1 MTTSTST
8 RLGKTGRVLGIGGI
22 AALLMASA
30 ACGGSDGASSDGAS
44 GGAGKTTAAQVKEA
58 AGLAEK
64 AQTAP
69 TQINSTVPLAK
80 APEAG
85 TKAVYLLDPNPA
97 NTLIGKSF
105 QEAVESAGWDAEQIP
120 YNVADPA
127 TVQAALK
134 TALSKGAKFVGE
146 AGLPADVFGDSVI
159 KSYTDAD
166 AKIVIGSI
174 FPKANTET
182 INTDAG
188 GGEARYETGKALASW
203 FVSDSDGKGKAIVQ
217 NLSAYPILAEFVRGF
232 TDEVDRLC
240 PGCSVEVAKFTPS
253 DLAGGKINPALV
265 SKLRADRSVGYLFF
279 DNSGFATGIDSALK
293 AAGLTKVK
301 VGGSG
306 IDSNAVASI
315 KKGTQHAW
323 IGTSWFY
330 QGYAMADAAFRL
342 QTGTQEGSEQNGDQP
357 FQLFTKDN
365 IDQLDGEYDAPKD
378 ALAQFQKLWNVTG

>member
-1 MTTSTST
+1 MTTSTFT
-8 RLGKTGRVLGIGGI
+8 GRGRTGRVLGAGAATI
-22 AALLMASA
+22 ALLASA
-30 ACGGSDGASSDGAS
+30 ACGGSDSSSAS
-44 GGAGKTTAAQVKEA
+44 GDGGGGTTPAAQVKEA
-58 AGLAEK
+58 ADLAQK

-69 TQINSTVPLAK
+69 DKINTTVPLAK
-80 APEAG
+80 APDPG

-134 TALSKGAKFVGE
+134 TALSKGATYVGE
-146 AGLPADVFGDSVI
+146 AGLPASVFGDSVI
-159 KSYTDAD
+159 KSYSDAG

-174 FPKANTET
+174 FPNENTET
-182 INTDAG
+182 VNTDAG
-188 GGEARYETGKALASW
+188 GGEARYETGKALAAW
-203 FVSDSDGKGKAIVQ
+203 FVADSDGKGKAIVE

-253 DLAGGKINPALV
+253 DLAGGKINPSLV
-265 SKLRADRSVGYLFF
+265 SKLRTDPSIGYLFF

-342 QTGTQEGSEQNGDQP
+342 QTGTKEGSEANGNQP